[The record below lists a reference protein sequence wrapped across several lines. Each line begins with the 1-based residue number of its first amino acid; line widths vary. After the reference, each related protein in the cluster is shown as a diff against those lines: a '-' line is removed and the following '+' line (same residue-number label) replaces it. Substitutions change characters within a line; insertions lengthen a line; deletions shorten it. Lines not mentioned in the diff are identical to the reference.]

1 MCYLLLFPHHTQEI
15 FAFFRGTLQ
24 RNWGQSI
31 CQVCL
36 SSMMSIQVS
45 KTEIILSTKV
55 FSSFYMSQQCAYCL
69 PCLLLKCLTCIYWMP
84 SWCNYIRLWQGSHKL
99 LISSLPGQDIHL
111 SKSDPFRWHV
121 RDKVNEEIWN
131 IFSLF
136 FWNVY
141 HWLAIALSTLY
152 TLSGTWKS
160 RDSYPQFRI
169 ERPPMSYMSICSL
182 APQANSDM
190 SEWFQCS
197 FTVYLDLNTFGRPF
211 FCLTQYTRTQPMCDT
226 EKHPQNRSHY
236 FESGW
241 GWLERRG
248 GVEGE
253 GSCQATRGKVAKYI
267 NSKAHHDLY
276 LEKEGLNIAF
286 VLSKTNFTAW

>member
-55 FSSFYMSQQCAYCL
+55 FSSFCMSQQCAYCL

-121 RDKVNEEIWN
+121 LDKVNEEIWN
-131 IFSLF
+131 VFTSSMRVQGEFFSAPLF
-136 FWNVY
+136 LITQFKVNPKERLILYLSVSFSWLLNVV
-141 HWLAIALSTLY
+141 
-152 TLSGTWKS
+152 
-160 RDSYPQFRI
+160 
-169 ERPPMSYMSICSL
+169 
-182 APQANSDM
+182 
-190 SEWFQCS
+190 CS
-197 FTVYLDLNTFGRPF
+197 FKGDP
-211 FCLTQYTRTQPMCDT
+211 
-226 EKHPQNRSHY
+226 E
-236 FESGW
+236 
-241 GWLERRG
+241 
-248 GVEGE
+248 
-253 GSCQATRGKVAKYI
+253 
-267 NSKAHHDLY
+267 
-276 LEKEGLNIAF
+276 LNIIF
-286 VLSKTNFTAW
+286 